1 MRGKPG
7 SASMSDQ
14 HDYVA
19 LEWVKDEIADTLRQ
33 ARQALDGLDEPEHAG
48 QNIAEC
54 LACIHQVHGSL
65 QMVEFYG
72 AALLAEE
79 MEQLVLAMQEGRVS
93 EPAEAVS
100 LLHQAFAQLPLYLER
115 VHSARRDLPLVV
127 LPLLNDLRSARGE
140 SRLSETSL
148 FSPALLE
155 LPPLDA
161 QALAELAPA
170 ELPGLLRKWRQMLQ
184 TALVGLLR
192 EQDDATNLGYM
203 AKVFSRL
210 EGLCQEGMLAG
221 AIGNSPALRS
231 LLKDADKELKRLL
244 EQGIEGINQPAPEE
258 LLKSLLFYIAKAE
271 HPTAQ
276 MLVLKA
282 RYGLDDA
289 LPETAVVDEERA
301 RLAGPDR
308 DAMRSVVSALCE
320 ELVRVKERLDLFVRS
335 DRLHTDDLGSLLAP
349 LRQIADTLAVLGFG
363 QPRKVIIDQLAVVQG
378 LAQGQREPNDA
389 VLMDVAGALLYV
401 EATLAGM
408 VGTVE
413 PQNDALPI

>member
-210 EGLCQEGMLAG
+210 EGLCQGAPLAPLWQVG
-221 AIGNSPALRS
+221 SALV
-231 LLKDADKELKRLL
+231 
-244 EQGIEGINQPAPEE
+244 EGITPYRANAR
-258 LLKSLLFYIAKAE
+258 
-271 HPTAQ
+271 AQ
-276 MLVLKA
+276 GPL
-282 RYGLDDA
+282 R
-289 LPETAVVDEERA
+289 PRR
-301 RLAGPDR
+301 RLAGDGRGRRGTRASCGSRPR
-308 DAMRSVVSALCE
+308 CHAFGGLGTLRGTGAGQGATGSV
-320 ELVRVKERLDLFVRS
+320 R
-335 DRLHTDDLGSLLAP
+335 
-349 LRQIADTLAVLGFG
+349 
-363 QPRKVIIDQLAVVQG
+363 
-378 LAQGQREPNDA
+378 AQ
-389 VLMDVAGALLYV
+389 
-401 EATLAGM
+401 
-408 VGTVE
+408 
-413 PQNDALPI
+413 